1 MKGRSGVVCSKSF
14 LLCWCHYLLSQK
26 YKTFEKEIGVHN
38 RPIIFVIDLRGA
50 CICDYAPHTDAQLQ

>member
-38 RPIIFVIDLRGA
+38 RPIIFVIE
-50 CICDYAPHTDAQLQ
+50 T